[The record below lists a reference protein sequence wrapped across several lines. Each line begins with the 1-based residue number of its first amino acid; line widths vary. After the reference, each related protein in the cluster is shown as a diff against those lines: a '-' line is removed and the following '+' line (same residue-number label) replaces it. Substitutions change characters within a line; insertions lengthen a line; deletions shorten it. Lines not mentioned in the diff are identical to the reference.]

1 MLRRLAFTAAASAA
15 VSAAALAAVPT
26 AAAAGTDPLPL
37 PTLITAP
44 VTAPDQ
50 LTITV
55 QGAGGGTDGTYELKC
70 GPAGGTHPNPAGACL
85 RLDEQAAEGR
95 DPFAPRSPGAICTMQ
110 YGGPATAH
118 VTGVWHG
125 RRVDA
130 TYNRGDGCEV
140 ARWDAIVPVLPAV
153 RA

>member
-1 MLRRLAFTAAASAA
+1 MLRRLALTAAASVAA
-15 VSAAALAAVPT
+15 LSAAPT
-26 AAAAGTDPLPL
+26 ATAADTDPLPL
-37 PTLITAP
+37 PLSSLF
-44 VTAPDQ
+44 TAPDQ

-55 QGAGGGTDGTYELKC
+55 QGAGGDTDGTYELKC
-70 GPAGGTHPNPAGACL
+70 GPAGGTHPNPAGACG
-85 RLDEQAAEGR
+85 RLEQRAAEGR
-95 DPFAPRSPGAICTMQ
+95 DPFAPRQQGAMCTMQ

-125 RRVDA
+125 RPVDA
-130 TYNRGDGCEV
+130 TYSRSDGCEV